1 MLVPR
6 RLTRA
11 PALLTRWFVDPV
23 LSTVFPGWCPA
34 CGLSVDRPTRG
45 PLCEACWGSMPGLP
59 GEPCR
64 CGFPLPKGQGLCG
77 RCRRGRG
84 ELDRGASLGPY
95 DGALRVAVHELKFR
109 GRRRV
114 ARRLGELLLESSH
127 VRETLVGAVVVE
139 VPLHPSRLRSR
150 GFNQAG
156 LLADI
161 LAAGAA
167 APRATS
173 VLVRRR
179 ETLPQTG
186 LSASH
191 RRRNVEGAFVVRR
204 KASVAGRAVVLVDD
218 VMTTGATLRACARA
232 LRLAGAT
239 EVRAIT
245 AARVF

>member
-1 MLVPR
+1 M
-6 RLTRA
+6 
-11 PALLTRWFVDPV
+11 
-23 LSTVFPGWCPA
+23 
-34 CGLSVDRPTRG
+34 
-45 PLCEACWGSMPGLP
+45 
-59 GEPCR
+59 
-64 CGFPLPKGQGLCG
+64 GQTLCG

-95 DGALRVAVHELKFR
+95 DGALRVAVHELKYR
-109 GRRRV
+109 GRWRV
-114 ARRLGELLLESSH
+114 ARRLGELLLESPR

-156 LLADI
+156 LLADS

-167 APRATS
+167 VPRPGS

-179 ETLPQTG
+179 ETPPQTG
-186 LSASH
+186 LSAAH

-239 EVRAIT
+239 EIRAVT